1 MTKLEKQFLRIKKQF
16 FPRWDRAGEWKV
28 SGKPPKHL
36 RHSTDLHGYCDTDSK
51 TIHVAFHDSDC
62 LLVHEICHAVA
73 SLGHEKKWSQ
83 RMIKAAE
90 LAEQA
95 GEQQLAQNIRKE
107 IKSYADAPIP
117 RVLQIENEVHD
128 AALGNDLSFETILD
142 FVAGGWGMTSTELL
156 RRFPAA
162 PRRGFNE
169 ARA

>member
-1 MTKLEKQFLRIKKQF
+1 MGAKKAQSERGFKPLDVINREELFDMYVDFKLMDDGGTSVLEEYI
-16 FPRWDRAGEWKV
+16 EE
-28 SGKPPKHL
+28 
-36 RHSTDLHGYCDTDSK
+36 STL
-51 TIHVAFHDSDC
+51 
-62 LLVHEICHAVA
+62 
-73 SLGHEKKWSQ
+73 

-90 LAEQA
+90 LSEQV

-107 IKSYADAPIP
+107 VKGYADAPIS
-117 RVLQIENEVHD
+117 RALEIENEIHD

-142 FVAGGWGMTSTELL
+142 YIAGGWGMTSAELL

>member
-1 MTKLEKQFLRIKKQF
+1 
-16 FPRWDRAGEWKV
+16 
-28 SGKPPKHL
+28 
-36 RHSTDLHGYCDTDSK
+36 
-51 TIHVAFHDSDC
+51 
-62 LLVHEICHAVA
+62 
-73 SLGHEKKWSQ
+73 
-83 RMIKAAE
+83 MIKAAE

-142 FVAGGWGMTSTELL
+142 YVAEGWGMTSAELL

-162 PRRGFNE
+162 LRRGFDY